1 MKVKKSLWVVLAC
14 VLALSFAA
22 VACDAKSA
30 DNYTV
35 ESVTLSEDEIT
46 IKVGEKVTLT
56 YTVEPEDCADEVKWR
71 SSDTD
76 HVTVS
81 SGGENPGE
89 VTGVAVTDEPVTI
102 TLQVGDM
109 KDTCKVTVVE
119 GETVAVTGVTLN
131 KSELTLTE
139 GGSEKLTATV
149 TPADA
154 TDKTV
159 TWESDKTSVATV
171 GKDGTVTAVAAGTA
185 TITATAGGKSA
196 TCEVTVNAKEVAA
209 TGVTINKDT
218 LTLTEGGASDTLTA
232 TVTPANSTDTVA
244 WSVTEGKEYIEI
256 TPNGNTVTV
265 KPVAAGTA
273 TITATAGDFSDTCT
287 VTVNAAEAPK
297 QLVRYSVQDNA
308 FTDGTNTVSGGTI
321 ENGGFKANSVNTLY
335 AQNPYYQDD
344 FTDASIVIE
353 FYIANATQAAWA
365 PIVGIKDSGSGF
377 LSVHINNQNQV
388 RLSYNA
394 YDGADNYFDI
404 VLGDVAVGKH
414 TVLIETRADG
424 SVDIYYDSATPV
436 EQLAAGDEKYATGT
450 ERQTVGE
457 FLAQA
462 ERMYLFGGAWG
473 VLSVE
478 GDTWTW
484 TENPWNGAFDGSI
497 ISCTLYEGIVP
508 AGDVFTA
515 E

>member
-46 IKVGEKVTLT
+46 IKVGEKTTLT
-56 YTVEPEDCADEVKWR
+56 YTVEPADCADEVKWR

-159 TWESDKTSVATV
+159 TWESDKMGVATV

-185 TITATAGGKSA
+185 TITAKAGGKSA
-196 TCEVTVNAKEVAA
+196 TCTVTVNAKEVPA

-244 WSVTEGKEYIEI
+244 WSVTAGDDYIDI

-287 VTVNAAEAPK
+287 VTVNALQNATISIGGKEYTYSYTTNGTAIENVDADGKDWWAGATVGQSASGDFAVIYTWEKSNTESTYNTDVGIDVAQGAAFNDEGYITGATQFYTFQIGMGGDTGWGTPVLNPVAAYSSSVTKNGVAWAEDNFPGTSENSTSMNGNTSFSFLGQYTAVIARAST
-297 QLVRYSVQDNA
+297 QLVVEVTFVQADTNDTYVYTYTAKYS
-308 FTDGTNTVSGGTI
+308 TDADLATRITG
-321 ENGGFKANSVNTLY
+321 
-335 AQNPYYQDD
+335 NPY
-344 FTDASIVIE
+344 FIKNITV
-353 FYIANATQAAWA
+353 ATAT
-365 PIVGIKDSGSGF
+365 
-377 LSVHINNQNQV
+377 LSEV
-388 RLSYNA
+388 
-394 YDGADNYFDI
+394 
-404 VLGDVAVGKH
+404 
-414 TVLIETRADG
+414 
-424 SVDIYYDSATPV
+424 
-436 EQLAAGDEKYATGT
+436 
-450 ERQTVGE
+450 
-457 FLAQA
+457 
-462 ERMYLFGGAWG
+462 
-473 VLSVE
+473 
-478 GDTWTW
+478 
-484 TENPWNGAFDGSI
+484 
-497 ISCTLYEGIVP
+497 
-508 AGDVFTA
+508 TA
-515 E
+515 